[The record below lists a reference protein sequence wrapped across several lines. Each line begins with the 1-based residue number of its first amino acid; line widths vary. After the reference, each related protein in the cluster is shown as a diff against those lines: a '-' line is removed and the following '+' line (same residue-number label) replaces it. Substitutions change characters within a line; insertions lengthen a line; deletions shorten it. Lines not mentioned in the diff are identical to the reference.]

1 MIIMDHINGK
11 ESKIVFPVA
20 QESYSRIKLK
30 DLEAKLPSKL
40 LGQGICINYIILY
53 NLYTLYYENICIK

>member
-11 ESKIVFPVA
+11 ESNIVFPVA

-30 DLEAKLPSKL
+30 DLEAY
-40 LGQGICINYIILY
+40 LGK
-53 NLYTLYYENICIK
+53 EFV